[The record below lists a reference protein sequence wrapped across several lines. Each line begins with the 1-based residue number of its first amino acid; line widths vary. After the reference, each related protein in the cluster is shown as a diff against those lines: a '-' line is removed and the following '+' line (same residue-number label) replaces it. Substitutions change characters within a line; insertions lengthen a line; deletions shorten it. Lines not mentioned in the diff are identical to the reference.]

1 MMFSDVK
8 QTGKISSI

>member
-1 MMFSDVK
+1 MFSDVK